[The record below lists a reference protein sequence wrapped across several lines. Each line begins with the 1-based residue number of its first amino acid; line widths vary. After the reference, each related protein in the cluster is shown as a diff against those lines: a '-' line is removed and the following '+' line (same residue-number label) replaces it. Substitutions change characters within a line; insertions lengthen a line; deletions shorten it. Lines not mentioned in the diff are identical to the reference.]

1 MSYLSKKNNHI
12 KKLNKS
18 NNRKKYT
25 KLLKKHISIRDKE
38 LWLRNGINIPRLQKW
53 HKTLYSPNNVSNSN
67 LSNIPNKI
75 FIMKRSLMGIN
86 DNSDFFFRKMTKKDK
101 QIMVS
106 KLIETEESKN
116 TYKLRKINIKKQILN
131 NIILRDLRGE
141 QIILGDYYKDHS
153 KINNVITVS
162 DIIKIVRKKLK
173 LKKHEKIELNLDP
186 KFKID
191 FKAEKY
197 RQGFLYNLRFKP
209 FYIYILG
216 SI

>member
-75 FIMKRSLMGIN
+75 FIMKRS
-86 DNSDFFFRKMTKKDK
+86 
-101 QIMVS
+101 
-106 KLIETEESKN
+106 
-116 TYKLRKINIKKQILN
+116 
-131 NIILRDLRGE
+131 
-141 QIILGDYYKDHS
+141 
-153 KINNVITVS
+153 
-162 DIIKIVRKKLK
+162 
-173 LKKHEKIELNLDP
+173 
-186 KFKID
+186 
-191 FKAEKY
+191 
-197 RQGFLYNLRFKP
+197 
-209 FYIYILG
+209 
-216 SI
+216 